1 MILGG
6 SSEEISRTI
15 DVEQSVENYEEIWKL
30 SVENDGD
37 LWRTLIWRRIF
48 NVVQWSWNSIN
59 DGHQRLPSHRSHEPV
74 AIVQIARRSIV
85 QYARSLRTECH
96 WWRREKRRKQ
106 FKKRDPVIFKLF
118 ENSDAESTLSYA
130 KVTTSSEHNANTM
143 RWINL
148 KGEWTERP
156 PAEDSWVWWTGVC
169 YCVRVCER
177 VRARVRTRA
186 RIRVNAVV
194 PEWMPEQVRREG
206 RKITDRLTRSTDRGN
221 QHLLA
226 ATCQRDLLVWLH
238 HSADAYPEGLLLCY
252 SDGVI

>member
-1 MILGG
+1 MKRYG
-6 SSEEISRTI
+6 
-15 DVEQSVENYEEIWKL
+15 NYLKL

-48 NVVQWSWNSIN
+48 NVVQWSWNSMN

-106 FKKRDPVIFKLF
+106 FKKRDPVIFKLREF
-118 ENSDAESTLSYA
+118 RCGEYA
-130 KVTTSSEHNANTM
+130 LLRKGYYLKRTM

-177 VRARVRTRA
+177 VRARVRTRARTRA

-238 HSADAYPEGLLLCY
+238 HSADAYPEGLLCY